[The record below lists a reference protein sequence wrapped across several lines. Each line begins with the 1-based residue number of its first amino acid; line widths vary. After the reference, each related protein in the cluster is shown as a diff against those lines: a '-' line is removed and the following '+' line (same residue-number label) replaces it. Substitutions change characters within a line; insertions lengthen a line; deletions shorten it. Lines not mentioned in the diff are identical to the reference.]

1 MKAPASMIG
10 AFAAIALAAAHCA
23 GAADV
28 QKERGEIQRVCQDA
42 LATLYK
48 ERPEL
53 KAHIAKS
60 AGYGCFSS
68 FGFTLLLGGAGGQGL
83 VHNNA
88 TNKDTYMNMGQ
99 ASLGVE
105 IAIKDYREV
114 LVFKDRYTLEKFV
127 DLGWEFS
134 GSGGASAALQGK
146 GGTIEQTGAATE
158 SIEIYP
164 MTRTGLSA
172 GGSAAGRKYW
182 KNKDLN

>member
-10 AFAAIALAAAHCA
+10 VFAAIALAAAPGA

-28 QKERGEIQRVCQDA
+28 QTERAEIQKMCQDA
-42 LATLYK
+42 LAALYK

-53 KAHIAKS
+53 KAQVAKS

-83 VHNNA
+83 VHNHA

-105 IAIKDYREV
+105 IALKEYREV
-114 LVFKDRYTLEKFV
+114 LVFKDRNTLEKFV
-127 DLGWEFS
+127 DSGWEFS
-134 GSGGASAALQGK
+134 GGGGASAALQGK
-146 GGTIEQTGAATE
+146 GGALEQTSAATE
-158 SIEIYP
+158 AIAIYP
-164 MTRTGLSA
+164 IARTGVSA

-182 KNKDLN
+182 RAQDLN